1 VNLFDIGFQNLR
13 KYAVQVNIL
22 IFQGCRPIYLALS
35 DLHNLSVS
43 LADKLGY
50 PREMIDHSK
59 ARDRA
64 LRRFKNIGE
73 E

>member
-1 VNLFDIGFQNLR
+1 
-13 KYAVQVNIL
+13 
-22 IFQGCRPIYLALS
+22 
-35 DLHNLSVS
+35 
-43 LADKLGY
+43 LADKLDY

-64 LRRFKNIGE
+64 LRRFKNPGE

>member
-1 VNLFDIGFQNLR
+1 V
-13 KYAVQVNIL
+13 VQVNVL
-22 IFQGCRPIYLALS
+22 IIQGCRLIYPALS
-35 DLHNLSVS
+35 DLHNLSMS
-43 LADKLGY
+43 LADKLDY

-64 LRRFKNIGE
+64 LRRFKNPGE